1 MGSRVLTP
9 RVDAVGSASQF
20 LLPARPSSHPLLAP
34 EHGHPDPSPGWALM
48 KCCGPGEIRLGYC
61 MKATGQYLSKSSQS
75 EIPEAAGQT
84 TLLSPLLTADL
95 RLTPTSPELSPLW
108 EWESM
113 SLGRACQTFR
123 LGAS

>member
-1 MGSRVLTP
+1 
-9 RVDAVGSASQF
+9 
-20 LLPARPSSHPLLAP
+20 
-34 EHGHPDPSPGWALM
+34 
-48 KCCGPGEIRLGYC
+48 

-95 RLTPTSPELSPLW
+95 GLTPTSPELSPLW
-108 EWESM
+108 EWESSASV

-123 LGAS
+123 LGAG

>member
-1 MGSRVLTP
+1 
-9 RVDAVGSASQF
+9 
-20 LLPARPSSHPLLAP
+20 
-34 EHGHPDPSPGWALM
+34 
-48 KCCGPGEIRLGYC
+48 
-61 MKATGQYLSKSSQS
+61 MKATGQYLKQVGSKSSQS

-108 EWESM
+108 EWESV

-123 LGAS
+123 LGAG

>member
-1 MGSRVLTP
+1 
-9 RVDAVGSASQF
+9 
-20 LLPARPSSHPLLAP
+20 
-34 EHGHPDPSPGWALM
+34 
-48 KCCGPGEIRLGYC
+48 
-61 MKATGQYLSKSSQS
+61 MKATGQYLKQVGSKSPQS

-108 EWESM
+108 EWESSASG

-123 LGAS
+123 LGAG